1 MNKAAK
7 IIAAGIGTV
16 ALAGAVG
23 AGLAYADPDPTPT
36 VNPSATPSASPT
48 DKADRKDKA
57 DGRDKADRK
66 EKADKDRRHP
76 GLLRRALHGE
86 VTLRGEKHRVVVF
99 QRGVV
104 ETVNATTITVKSEDG
119 FTGSYLLNAETRVRK
134 EKQEATLSDIKPKDR
149 VRVLATKDGSTLTA
163 KGIRDHG
170 A

>member
-1 MNKAAK
+1 MNKVAQ

-16 ALAGAVG
+16 ALAGGIG

-36 VNPSATPSASPT
+36 VNPSAAPSAGPT
-48 DKADRKDKA
+48 DKPDRKDKADRKDKE
-57 DGRDKADRK
+57 DKA
-66 EKADKDRRHP
+66 RRHP

-104 ETVNATTITVKSEDG
+104 ETVSASAVTVKSEDG
-119 FTGSYLLNAETRVRK
+119 FTGSYVLNAETRVRK
-134 EKQEATLSDIKPKDR
+134 EKQEATLSDIKPKDK

-163 KGIRDHG
+163 KAIRDHG

>member
-7 IIAAGIGTV
+7 MIAAGIGTV
-16 ALAGAVG
+16 ALAGAIG

-48 DKADRKDKA
+48 DKADRKD
-57 DGRDKADRK
+57 
-66 EKADKDRRHP
+66 KADKDRRHP

-104 ETVNATTITVKSEDG
+104 ETVSASAITVKSEDG

-134 EKQEATLSDIKPKDR
+134 EKQEATLSDVEPKDR

-163 KGIRDHG
+163 KAIRDHG

>member
-7 IIAAGIGTV
+7 MIAAGIGTV
-16 ALAGAVG
+16 ALAGGIG

-36 VNPSATPSASPT
+36 VSPSATPSASPT
-48 DKADRKDKA
+48 DKADR
-57 DGRDKADRK
+57 RDD
-66 EKADKDRRHP
+66 KADKDRRHS
-76 GLLRRALHGE
+76 GLMRRALHGE

-104 ETVNATTITVKSEDG
+104 ETVTESAVTVKSEDG
-119 FTGSYLLNAETRVRK
+119 FTGTYLLNADTRVRK
-134 EKQEATLSDIKPKDR
+134 EKQEATLSDIKPEDR

-163 KGIRDHG
+163 KAIRDRG

>member
-7 IIAAGIGTV
+7 MIAAGIGTA
-16 ALAGAVG
+16 ALAGAIG

-48 DKADRKDKA
+48 DKADRNKA
-57 DGRDKADRK
+57 DRKDKADRK

-104 ETVNATTITVKSEDG
+104 ETVSATAITVKSEDG

>member
-1 MNKAAK
+1 MNKVAQ

-16 ALAGAVG
+16 ALAGGIG

-48 DKADRKDKA
+48 DKPDRKDKA
-57 DGRDKADRK
+57 DRKDMEDKA
-66 EKADKDRRHP
+66 RRHP

-99 QRGVV
+99 PRGVV
-104 ETVNATTITVKSEDG
+104 ETVSASAVTVKSEDG
-119 FTGSYLLNAETRVRK
+119 FTGSYVLNAETRVRK
-134 EKQEATLSDIKPKDR
+134 EKQEATLSDIKPKDK

-163 KGIRDHG
+163 KAIRDHG

>member
-7 IIAAGIGTV
+7 MIAAGIGTV
-16 ALAGAVG
+16 ALAGAIG

-36 VNPSATPSASPT
+36 VNPSATPSTSPT
-48 DKADRKDKA
+48 DKAERKDKGDRKDN
-57 DGRDKADRK
+57 
-66 EKADKDRRHP
+66 ADKDRRHP

-104 ETVNATTITVKSEDG
+104 ERVSATAVTVKSEDG
-119 FTGSYLLNAETRVRK
+119 FTASYLLNAETRVRK
-134 EKQEATLSDIKPKDR
+134 EKHEATLSDIKPKDR

-163 KGIRDHG
+163 KAIRDHG

>member
-7 IIAAGIGTV
+7 MIAAGIGTV
-16 ALAGAVG
+16 ALAGAIG

-48 DKADRKDKA
+48 DKADRN
-57 DGRDKADRK
+57 DKADRK
-66 EKADKDRRHP
+66 DKADKDRRHP

-104 ETVNATTITVKSEDG
+104 ETVSATAVTVKSEDG
-119 FTGSYLLNAETRVRK
+119 FTASYLLNAETRVRK
-134 EKQEATLSDIKPKDR
+134 EKHEATLSDIKPKDR

-163 KGIRDHG
+163 KAIRDHG

>member
-7 IIAAGIGTV
+7 MIAAGIGTV
-16 ALAGAVG
+16 ALAGAIG

-48 DKADRKDKA
+48 DKADP
-57 DGRDKADRK
+57 DKADRK
-66 EKADKDRRHP
+66 DKADKDRRHP

-86 VTLRGEKHRVVVF
+86 VTLRGEKPRVVVF

-104 ETVNATTITVKSEDG
+104 ETVSATAVTVKSEDG

-134 EKQEATLSDIKPKDR
+134 EKHEAALSDIKPKDR

-163 KGIRDHG
+163 KAIRDHG

>member
-1 MNKAAK
+1 M
-7 IIAAGIGTV
+7 IAAGIGTV
-16 ALAGAVG
+16 ALAGAIG

-48 DKADRKDKA
+48 DKADRNKA
-57 DGRDKADRK
+57 DRKDKADRK

-104 ETVNATTITVKSEDG
+104 ETVSASAITVKSEDG
-119 FTGSYLLNAETRVRK
+119 FTGIYLLNAETRVRK
-134 EKQEATLSDIKPKDR
+134 EKHEATLYDIKPNDR

-163 KGIRDHG
+163 KAIRDHG